1 MIDNKTKELRQHKN
15 NYFSAYVGQLGA
27 MAPQVTP
34 FNIVKAMEEHV
45 VDAHVQKQILYP
57 TTGYPKLATDK
68 LE

>member
-1 MIDNKTKELRQHKN
+1 MIDNKTKELRQHEY
-15 NYFSAYVGQLGA
+15 NYFSAYVGQLGT

-57 TTGYPKLATDK
+57 TTGYMKLAT
-68 LE
+68 E